1 MFLSNPFPGA
11 FGLNINDLSI
21 TLVQLKKQ
29 VSFLKPTTFSIAI
42 SRSTTLPPGC
52 IVNGEIEQ
60 PEVVRRKILHLLGS
74 DGANKP
80 IKTPWVVANLPEP
93 KTFVKL
99 IQIEGAT
106 KDLLPD
112 DILYHAVKHLPFAV
126 EEAYLD
132 WQIITPGEHSTELLL
147 SAVSKTT
154 ADSYTYLLEAAGL
167 NPLALE
173 LEAQAIAR
181 VMVTEDKE
189 YVNEARALFDIGETR
204 SSLIIYDKNTIQ
216 FTASIHFSSELLITA
231 LSQGLKITHDEAAK
245 LLREQGLQYTNQQPK
260 LIHIVDGQLDMLV
273 AELKQAF
280 SFYRDHFSK
289 SNPITHIT
297 MSGPLAGLVNLAT
310 VLSQKIKISARPGNA
325 WKNFSKTTV
334 TTSQTAQ
341 GLALTT
347 ALGLALRAAKNPLQ
361 QEV

>member
-29 VSFLKPTTFSIAI
+29 VAFLKPPTFSISA
-42 SRSTTLPPGC
+42 SRTTTLPPGC

-74 DGANKP
+74 DGTHKP
-80 IKTPWVVANLPEP
+80 IKSPWVVANLPEP

-99 IQIEGAT
+99 IQIDGST

-112 DILYHAVKHLPFAV
+112 DILYHAAKHLPFVV

-132 WQIITPGEHSTELLL
+132 WQIITPGENSTELLL

-181 VMVTEDKE
+181 VMITEDKE
-189 YVNEARALFDIGETR
+189 YINEARALFDIGETR

-216 FTASIHFSSELLITA
+216 FTASIQFSTEIVTTA
-231 LSQGLKITHDEAAK
+231 LSVGLKIPHDEAAK
-245 LLREQGLQYTNQQPK
+245 LLNVQGLQYNKQQPK
-260 LIHIVDGQLDMLV
+260 YISIVNGQLEKL
-273 AELKQAF
+273 ATELKQAF
-280 SFYRDHFSK
+280 CFYRDHFTK

-297 MSGPLAGLVNLAT
+297 MSGSLADLPNLAT

-325 WKNFSKTTV
+325 WKNFSKATV
-334 TTSQTAQ
+334 TASQTAQ
-341 GLALTT
+341 GLTLTT

-361 QEV
+361 QES